1 MLLLLAVAAVDV
13 VTSFGIGEV
22 VASLL
27 AETFSP
33 ELDFGAAAGRLS
45 SAPEVS
51 WFDHASHFE
60 NHAEHYRV
68 YLSILFCLFHQK
80 SELTWLVV

>member
-1 MLLLLAVAAVDV
+1 MLLRVAIVAVDV
-13 VTSFGIGEV
+13 VASFGMGEV

-68 YLSILFCLFHQK
+68 YLSIPFLFVPSK
-80 SELTWLVV
+80 E